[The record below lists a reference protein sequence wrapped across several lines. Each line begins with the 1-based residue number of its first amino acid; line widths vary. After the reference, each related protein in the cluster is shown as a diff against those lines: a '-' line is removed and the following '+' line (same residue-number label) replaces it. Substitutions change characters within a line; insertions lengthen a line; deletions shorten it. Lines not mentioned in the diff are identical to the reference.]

1 MLLSLQYR
9 TTSHKIS
16 TSANAR
22 ATNVNGS
29 LINGPDNVTPHWTL
43 LGGGT
48 TLEEKKGLGKGG
60 TQVVNPS

>member
-1 MLLSLQYR
+1 M
-9 TTSHKIS
+9 
-16 TSANAR
+16 
-22 ATNVNGS
+22 NGS